1 MEKSE
6 YIIIFITTNDAEE
19 ARNIAELLLEQRLS
33 ACVNIVPDINSSFW
47 WEGKLDTAPESLLI
61 VKTQAKKLSEII
73 QSVKTVHSNT
83 VPEIIALPIIG
94 GNQDYLDWIDNE
106 VSGDGEAG

>member
-1 MEKSE
+1 L
-6 YIIIFITTNDAEE
+6 ITATDAEE
-19 ARNIAELLLEQRLS
+19 AENIAEVLLGERQA
-33 ACVNIVPDINSSFW
+33 ACVNIVPNINSSFW
-47 WEGKLDTAPESLLI
+47 WEGKLDTVQESLLI
-61 VKTQAKKLSEII
+61 VKTKASKLPEIM

-106 VSGDGEAG
+106 VSETGEGG

>member
-6 YIIIFITTNDAEE
+6 HIIILITANDAEE
-19 ARNIAELLLEQRLS
+19 AQNIAELLLEQRLA
-33 ACVNIVPDINSSFW
+33 ACVNIVADINSSYW
-47 WEGKLDTAPESLLI
+47 WEGKLDKAPESLLI
-61 VKTQAKKLSEII
+61 IKTQAKKLSEIV

-83 VPEIIALPIIG
+83 IPEIIALPIIG

-106 VSGDGEAG
+106 VSVEGEAG

>member
-6 YIIIFITTNDAEE
+6 HIIIFITANDAEE
-19 ARNIAELLLEQRLS
+19 AQNIAELLLEQRLA
-33 ACVNIVPDINSSFW
+33 ACVNIVPDIKSSFW

-61 VKTQAKKLSEII
+61 VKTQARKLPEII
-73 QSVKTVHSNT
+73 QSVKTVHTNT
-83 VPEIIALPIIG
+83 TPEIIALPVIG

-106 VSGDGEAG
+106 VAGDGEAG

>member
-1 MEKSE
+1 MEKSA
-6 YIIIFITTNDAEE
+6 YIVIFITCNDAEE
-19 ARNIAELLLEQRLS
+19 AQNIAELLLGQRLA

-47 WEGKLDTAPESLLI
+47 WEGKLEMARESLLI
-61 VKTQAKKLSEII
+61 VKTTTKKLAEITH
-73 QSVKTVHSNT
+73 SVKTVHTNT

-106 VSGDGEAG
+106 VADEREAG

>member
-1 MEKSE
+1 M
-6 YIIIFITTNDAEE
+6 ITATDAEE
-19 ARNIAELLLEQRLS
+19 AENIAEVLLGERQA
-33 ACVNIVPDINSSFW
+33 ACVNIVPNINSSFW
-47 WEGKLDTAPESLLI
+47 WEGKLDTAQESLLI
-61 VKTQAKKLSEII
+61 VKTKASKLPEIM

-106 VSGDGEAG
+106 VSETGEGG

>member
-1 MEKSE
+1 MGKNEH
-6 YIIIFITTNDAEE
+6 IIILITANDAEE
-19 ARNIAELLLEQRLS
+19 AQNIAELLLEQRLA

-47 WEGKLDTAPESLLI
+47 WEGKLDKASESLLI
-61 VKTQAKKLSEII
+61 IKTQAKKLPEII

-83 VPEIIALPIIG
+83 IPEIIALPIIG

-106 VSGDGEAG
+106 VSVEGETG

>member
-6 YIIIFITTNDAEE
+6 HIIILITANDAEE
-19 ARNIAELLLEQRLS
+19 AQNIAELLLGQRLG
-33 ACVNIVPDINSSFW
+33 ACVNIVPNISSSFW
-47 WEGKLDTAPESLLI
+47 WEGKLDEAAESLLI
-61 VKTQAKKLSEII
+61 IKTQSKKLSEIV
-73 QSVKTVHSNT
+73 QSVKTVHTNT

-106 VSGDGEAG
+106 VSVEGEAG

>member
-1 MEKSE
+1 M
-6 YIIIFITTNDAEE
+6 ITATDAEE
-19 ARNIAELLLEQRLS
+19 AENIAEVLLGERQA
-33 ACVNIVPDINSSFW
+33 ACVNIVPNINSSFW
-47 WEGKLDTAPESLLI
+47 WEGKLDTVQESLLI
-61 VKTQAKKLSEII
+61 VKTKASKLPEIM

-106 VSGDGEAG
+106 VSETGEGG

>member
-1 MEKSE
+1 MKKPG
-6 YIIIFITTNDAEE
+6 YIVIFITANDAEE
-19 ARNIAELLLEQRLS
+19 AENIAEVLLGQRLA
-33 ACVNIVPDINSSFW
+33 ACINIIPSINSSFW
-47 WEGKLDTAPESLLI
+47 WEGKLETAQESMI
-61 VKTQAKKLSEII
+61 VVKTEAARLPEII

-106 VSGDGEAG
+106 VSETGEAG